1 MDQYISPEEQRLV
14 IEKLYYSTDS
24 ITSTDK
30 FNKLYQ
36 KELGRMGEQ
45 TLHLNDF
52 ARKLKKT
59 DFKPYD
65 IQRFIK
71 EITDQDIHLESL

>member
-1 MDQYISPEEQRLV
+1 MDQYISPEKQRLV

-24 ITSTDK
+24 ITSTEK

-36 KELGRMGEQ
+36 DKLGRMGEQ
-45 TLHLNDF
+45 TLRLYDF
-52 ARKLKKT
+52 AQKLKKT
-59 DFKPYD
+59 KFDHYD

-71 EITDQDIHLESL
+71 DITGQDVHLDSL

>member
-1 MDQYISPEEQRLV
+1 MDQYISPEDQRLV

-36 KELGRMGEQ
+36 GQLGRMGEQ
-45 TLHLNDF
+45 TLRLYDF
-52 ARKLKKT
+52 AQKLKKT
-59 DFKPYD
+59 KFDHYD
-65 IQRFIK
+65 IRRFIK
-71 EITDQDIHLESL
+71 DITGQDVHLDSL

>member
-1 MDQYISPEEQRLV
+1 MNQYISPAEQRLV

-24 ITSTDK
+24 ITSTNK

-36 KELGRMGEQ
+36 AQLGKMGEQ
-45 TLHLNDF
+45 TLSLYDF
-52 ARKLKKT
+52 AQKLKKT
-59 DFKPYD
+59 DFKHYD

-71 EITDQDIHLESL
+71 DITDQDIHLDAL

>member
-1 MDQYISPEEQRLV
+1 MSEYVSPEKQRLI

-24 ITSTDK
+24 ITSTEK
-30 FNKLYQ
+30 FNKKYQ
-36 KELGRMGEQ
+36 GQLGRVGEK
-45 TLHLNDF
+45 TLTMFEF

-59 DFKPYD
+59 EFKQYD

-71 EITDQDIHLESL
+71 DITGKDVHLSSL